1 MVEDGRPGAGIQVRR
16 PPAPA
21 GAPIPLEMRDLSRDA
36 RGTRVAEP
44 ADVNAVRH
52 EPVAPSPEP
61 PRVIGGR
68 YLVHREIGRGGCA
81 SVYEAVDSRLGRPVA
96 IKIARPAASDV
107 SAAARLAREARAAGA
122 VSHPNVCG
130 VSDAGTLEDGRTF
143 LVMERL
149 HGETLTSC
157 LMRTGS
163 LDAEEAIDIA
173 LQLLSALD
181 AAHRM
186 GIVHRDVK
194 PDNVFLVPRSGCSPT
209 VKLLDFGLCR
219 INAPELADDVNLT
232 HAGQVV
238 GTPEYM
244 APEQV
249 YGSRAFDGRIDV
261 YAVGVI
267 LYEMLTGR
275 RAFSGKDV
283 RAVVLAVLAKPPPPL
298 RTVRPDLPLSLD
310 RIVARAMD
318 RERNFRY
325 RNAGELQADLLEA
338 KHSLARASAPHLVSR
353 SADEYE
359 VLDEAD
365 LYSGAEWDA
374 PTRPN
379 AGPLPLSLLPSS
391 RSTPRRRPA

>member
-1 MVEDGRPGAGIQVRR
+1 M
-16 PPAPA
+16 
-21 GAPIPLEMRDLSRDA
+21 
-36 RGTRVAEP
+36 
-44 ADVNAVRH
+44 NAVRV

-61 PRVIGGR
+61 PRVVEGR
-68 YLVHREIGRGGCA
+68 YLVHGEIGRGGCA
-81 SVYEAVDSRLGRPVA
+81 SVYDAVDSRLGRSVA
-96 IKIARPAASDV
+96 IKIARPAAVDV
-107 SAAARLAREARAAGA
+107 SAAARLAREARAAAA
-122 VSHPNVCG
+122 VSHPNVCA

-163 LDAEEAIDIA
+163 LGAEEAIDIA

-181 AAHRM
+181 AAHRV

-194 PDNVFLVPRSGCSPT
+194 PDNVFLVPRSGCTPT

-219 INAPELADDVNLT
+219 INAPELADDVHLT

-249 YGSRAFDGRIDV
+249 YGSRAFDARIDV

-283 RAVVLAVLAKPPPPL
+283 RTVVLAVLAKPPPAL

-318 RERNFRY
+318 RERKFRY
-325 RNAGELQADLLEA
+325 RDAAELQADLLEA
-338 KHSLARASAPHLVSR
+338 KYSLLRQSSPHLVSHHE
-353 SADEYE
+353 DEHEYVE
-359 VLDEAD
+359 LSDAD

-379 AGPLPLSLLPSS
+379 AGPLPVSLLPSS
-391 RSTPRRRPA
+391 RSAPRKRRA